1 MRICEDHWTLCREA
15 VDQRGM
21 SSLVAREGATGF
33 ENIVGG
39 SEGETVKK
47 AFHPLMSLNW
57 HFTNN
62 ALRYRGLSLMCQDE
76 AGSPCCPICEFEK
89 HAPGFV
95 AKEEIGAVTDQ
106 MSAWVRS
113 EGLLATVN

>member
-15 VDQRGM
+15 VDERGM
-21 SSLVAREGATGF
+21 SPLVAPDGETGF
-33 ENIVGG
+33 ENIADEA
-39 SEGETVKK
+39 EGEATKK
-47 AFHPLMSLNW
+47 TFHPLMSLNW

-62 ALRYRGLSLMCQDE
+62 ALRYRGLYVMTQDE
-76 AGSPCCPICEFEK
+76 TGSPYCPICEFEK

-113 EGLLATVN
+113 EGLLAAVN